1 MLAPTRSKVLSRRRI
16 DFIIRL
22 LRTKQRPS
30 PLPRLHLRLEPNEN
44 ESQRPLRWSS
54 RTFRHMMESDR
65 TDEVDGQSMEDDELE
80 QGFGRTDVVAIF
92 LL

>member
-1 MLAPTRSKVLSRRRI
+1 
-16 DFIIRL
+16 
-22 LRTKQRPS
+22 
-30 PLPRLHLRLEPNEN
+30 
-44 ESQRPLRWSS
+44 
-54 RTFRHMMESDR
+54 MESDR